1 MKQIGILGLSSPG
14 KKPFFRDNRKTAII
28 VFLAVF
34 ICFSPLYGADN
45 DRAPIDVNLIID
57 GSASLTGVKAEIT
70 SWLSGRLD
78 QILVEGDRVTVW
90 SAGAT
95 SKVIYTGRINGT
107 AEKDAV
113 KASIRDL
120 AGSGNSADFAGALR
134 EASTRQSSS
143 YSYTLVISASP
154 AALTSVI
161 SGPQANL
168 LRFSRVEEFSSW
180 RALVVGLNL
189 EARVRRAASAFFNS

>member
-1 MKQIGILGLSSPG
+1 MKQIGIFGFLSL
-14 KKPFFRDNRKTAII
+14 KKTPFLRESRKAAITLI
-28 VFLAVF
+28 LAVF
-34 ICFSPLYGADN
+34 ICFFPLYGADN
-45 DRAPIDVNLIID
+45 VRGPINVNLIID
-57 GSASLTGVKAEIT
+57 GSASLSDVKAEIT

-78 QILVEGDRVTVW
+78 QILVEGDTVTVW
-90 SAGAT
+90 SAGAA
-95 SKVIYTGRINGT
+95 SRVIYTGRINSST
-107 AEKDAV
+107 EKEAV
-113 KASIRDL
+113 KNSIRDL
-120 AGSGNSADFAGALR
+120 TGSGNNADFAGALR

-189 EARVRRAASAFFNS
+189 EARVRRAAASFFGS